1 MAEQITVATSQPRA
15 EPAGRIRRDTTM
27 PTRDFAESL
36 LHAMAEEKNKKDRS
50 TG

>member
-1 MAEQITVATSQPRA
+1 MIDAIAVATSQPRA

-27 PTRDFAESL
+27 PTREFAEYL